1 MPSARFDVEADS
13 IRIGLPITAPTSK
26 IRVKRRR
33 ENEMART
40 VATRK
45 EPMSDSDY
53 LEWQIAYSE
62 LNRIVETARARGWLD
77 DSQWRGA
84 LDGIRAD
91 FDGIAETESVVRV
104 ESQTVA
110 SAETKT
116 VARAGAKI
124 SQFGFMR
131 AEYRFPCYIKRGD
144 DYEIEI
150 TFFRRQRAVG
160 LQAMIYVNLPLRRCR
175 AENGEPLI
183 GRCAT
188 KKEIALFRV
197 CRENARLAIDL
208 IEAFACASRTH
219 RADLRREI
227 KCL

>member
-26 IRVKRRR
+26 FRVQRRR

-45 EPMSDSDY
+45 KPMSDADY
-53 LEWQIAYSE
+53 LEWQIAYRE
-62 LNRIVETARARGWLD
+62 LSPFVETARARGWLD
-77 DSQWRGA
+77 DSQWLGA

-91 FDGIAETESVVRV
+91 FDGIAETESVARV
-104 ESQTVA
+104 
-110 SAETKT
+110 ETKT
-116 VARAGAKI
+116 VANAEIKI
-124 SQFGFMR
+124 SQFGFLR

-150 TFFRRQRAVG
+150 TFFRRQRAAG

-188 KKEIALFRV
+188 KKEFALFRV

>member
-33 ENEMART
+33 ENEMARA

-45 EPMSDSDY
+45 EPMSDADY

-77 DSQWRGA
+77 DSQWQSA
-84 LDGIRAD
+84 LDSIRAD
-91 FDGIAETESVVRV
+91 FDGIAETESVARI
-104 ESQTVA
+104 ES
-110 SAETKT
+110 KT

-124 SQFGFMR
+124 SQFGFLR

-150 TFFRRQRAVG
+150 TFFRRQRAAG

>member
-77 DSQWRGA
+77 DSQWQSA
-84 LDGIRAD
+84 LDSIRAD
-91 FDGIAETESVVRV
+91 FDGIAETE
-104 ESQTVA
+104 
-110 SAETKT
+110 T
-116 VARAGAKI
+116 VARVETEV
-124 SQFGFMR
+124 SRLGFLR

>member
-1 MPSARFDVEADS
+1 MLSARFDVEADS

-62 LNRIVETARARGWLD
+62 LNCIVETARARGWLD

-91 FDGIAETESVVRV
+91 FDGIAETESVARV
-104 ESQTVA
+104 
-110 SAETKT
+110 ETKT
-116 VARAGAKI
+116 VANAEIKI
-124 SQFGFMR
+124 SQFGFLR

-150 TFFRRQRAVG
+150 TFFRRQRAAG

>member
-13 IRIGLPITAPTSK
+13 IRIGLPITAPNSK

-53 LEWQIAYSE
+53 LEWQIAYPE

-84 LDGIRAD
+84 LDSIRAD
-91 FDGIAETESVVRV
+91 FNGIAETE
-104 ESQTVA
+104 
-110 SAETKT
+110 T
-116 VARAGAKI
+116 VARVETEV
-124 SQFGFMR
+124 SRLGFLR

-227 KCL
+227 TCL

>member
-26 IRVKRRR
+26 FRVQRRC

-45 EPMSDSDY
+45 KPMSDADY

-62 LNRIVETARARGWLD
+62 LSPFVERIRARGWLD
-77 DSQWRGA
+77 DSQWQSA
-84 LDGIRAD
+84 LDSIRSD
-91 FDGIAETESVVRV
+91 FDGIGEIETIARVETETVTRAETE
-104 ESQTVA
+104 
-110 SAETKT
+110 
-116 VARAGAKI
+116 I
-124 SQFGFMR
+124 SRLGFLR
-131 AEYRFPCYIKRGD
+131 AEYRFPCYIKRRN

-150 TFFRRQRAVG
+150 VLSRQQRAAG
-160 LQAMIYVNLPLRRCR
+160 LQAMIYVRLPLCHCR

-183 GRCAT
+183 GR
-188 KKEIALFRV
+188 IAGVNELAFYRV
-197 CRENARLAIDL
+197 QRENARLAIDL

-219 RADLRREI
+219 RDDMRREI
-227 KCL
+227 TCL

>member
-33 ENEMART
+33 ENEMARA

-62 LNRIVETARARGWLD
+62 LNCIVETARARGWLD
-77 DSQWRGA
+77 DSQWQSA

-91 FDGIAETESVVRV
+91 FDGIAETE
-104 ESQTVA
+104 
-110 SAETKT
+110 T
-116 VARAGAKI
+116 VARVETEV
-124 SQFGFMR
+124 SRLGFLR

-150 TFFRRQRAVG
+150 TFFRRQRAAG

>member
-1 MPSARFDVEADS
+1 MESPKPNPSSALKPKS
-13 IRIGLPITAPTSK
+13 SLAPKQKPSPPPE
-26 IRVKRRR
+26 I
-33 ENEMART
+33 
-40 VATRK
+40 
-45 EPMSDSDY
+45 
-53 LEWQIAYSE
+53 
-62 LNRIVETARARGWLD
+62 
-77 DSQWRGA
+77 
-84 LDGIRAD
+84 
-91 FDGIAETESVVRV
+91 
-104 ESQTVA
+104 
-110 SAETKT
+110 
-116 VARAGAKI
+116 KI
-124 SQFGFMR
+124 SQFGFLR

-150 TFFRRQRAVG
+150 TFFRRQRAAG

-227 KCL
+227 TCL

>member
-62 LNRIVETARARGWLD
+62 LNHIVETARARGWLD
-77 DSQWRGA
+77 DSQWRSA
-84 LDGIRAD
+84 LDSIRAD
-91 FDGIAETESVVRV
+91 FDGIAETE
-104 ESQTVA
+104 
-110 SAETKT
+110 T
-116 VARAGAKI
+116 VARVETEV
-124 SQFGFMR
+124 SRLGFLR

-150 TFFRRQRAVG
+150 TFFRRQRAAG

-227 KCL
+227 TCL

>member
-13 IRIGLPITAPTSK
+13 IRIGLPITAPNSK

-91 FDGIAETESVVRV
+91 FDGIAETESVARV
-104 ESQTVA
+104 ETN
-110 SAETKT
+110 
-116 VARAGAKI
+116 GAKI
-124 SQFGFMR
+124 SQFGFLR

-150 TFFRRQRAVG
+150 TFFRRQRAAG

-227 KCL
+227 TCL

>member
-13 IRIGLPITAPTSK
+13 IRIGLPITAPNSK

-62 LNRIVETARARGWLD
+62 LNCIVETARARGWLD
-77 DSQWRGA
+77 DSQWQSA
-84 LDGIRAD
+84 LDSIRAD
-91 FDGIAETESVVRV
+91 FDGIAETE
-104 ESQTVA
+104 
-110 SAETKT
+110 T
-116 VARAGAKI
+116 VARVETEV
-124 SQFGFMR
+124 SRLGFLR

-160 LQAMIYVNLPLRRCR
+160 LQAMIYVNLPLRRCH

-227 KCL
+227 TCL

>member
-33 ENEMART
+33 ENEMARA

-45 EPMSDSDY
+45 EPISDSDY

-62 LNRIVETARARGWLD
+62 LNCIVETARARGWLD

-84 LDGIRAD
+84 LERIRAD
-91 FDGIAETESVVRV
+91 FDGIAETESVARI
-104 ESQTVA
+104 ES
-110 SAETKT
+110 KT
-116 VARAGAKI
+116 VAHAETKI
-124 SQFGFMR
+124 SQFGFLR

>member
-33 ENEMART
+33 ENEMARA

-84 LDGIRAD
+84 LERIRAD
-91 FDGIAETESVVRV
+91 FDGIAETESVARV
-104 ESQTVA
+104 
-110 SAETKT
+110 ETKT
-116 VARAGAKI
+116 VANAEIKI
-124 SQFGFMR
+124 SQFGFLR

-150 TFFRRQRAVG
+150 TFFRRQRAAG

-208 IEAFACASRTH
+208 IEAFVCASRTH

-227 KCL
+227 TCL

>member
-62 LNRIVETARARGWLD
+62 LNCIVETARARGWLD
-77 DSQWRGA
+77 DSQWLGA

-91 FDGIAETESVVRV
+91 FDGIAETESVARI
-104 ESQTVA
+104 ES
-110 SAETKT
+110 KT
-116 VARAGAKI
+116 VAHAGTKI
-124 SQFGFMR
+124 SQFGFLR

-150 TFFRRQRAVG
+150 TFFRRQRAAG